1 MNQSQYSPQGFSILP
16 PVVKNLLIL
25 NGIFY
30 LATFAFGNA
39 FHIDLVNYLGLH
51 YWSAPDFKP
60 WQFIT
65 YMFMH
70 DPSNFT
76 HIIFNMFALWMFGY
90 LLENV
95 WGSRRFL
102 FYYIFTGIGA
112 AVFHY
117 LIWYFQYSPSID
129 AINSFLSH
137 PSLAS
142 FTDFRNSS
150 NFKLLDKDM
159 VQHFNAF
166 VPQFNESLS
175 KGDIQAT
182 QLAVEFMQQYK
193 AELLNAP
200 VVIGASGAVFGILL
214 AFGML
219 FPNTVIYL
227 YFFIPIKAKWF
238 VILYGGIELY
248 SGFFNQGSGV
258 AHFAHLGGMIFGL
271 MLILYWKK
279 TDRRKN
285 DFWT

>member
-25 NGIFY
+25 NGVFY
-30 LATFAFGNA
+30 MATFAFGNA

-60 WQFIT
+60 WQFVT

-76 HIIFNMFALWMFGY
+76 HILFNMLALWMFGY

-95 WGSRRFL
+95 WGSRKFL
-102 FYYIFTGIGA
+102 FYYVFTGIGA

-129 AINSFLSH
+129 AINAFLAH

-150 NFKLLDKDM
+150 NFKLLDKEM

-166 VPQFNESLS
+166 VPVFNETLS
-175 KGDIQAT
+175 KGNVQAT

-219 FPNTVIYL
+219 FPNTLIYL

-258 AHFAHLGGMIFGL
+258 AHFAHLGGMLFGL
-271 MLILYWKK
+271 ILILYWKK

>member
-16 PVVKNLLIL
+16 PVVKNLLII
-25 NGIFY
+25 NGVFY

-39 FHIDLVNYLGLH
+39 LHIDLVNYLGLH

-60 WQFIT
+60 WQFVT

-76 HIIFNMFALWMFGY
+76 HILFNMFALWMFGY

-95 WGSRRFL
+95 WGSRKFL
-102 FYYIFTGIGA
+102 FYYLFTGIGA
-112 AVFHY
+112 ALFHY
-117 LIWYFQYSPSID
+117 LIWYFQYAPVID
-129 AINSFLSH
+129 AVNSFLAH
-137 PSLAS
+137 PSLSS

-150 NFKLLDKDM
+150 NFKLIDKDM

-166 VPQFNESLS
+166 VPQFNASLS
-175 KGDIQAT
+175 NGDVQAT

-193 AELLNAP
+193 SELMNAP

-219 FPNTVIYL
+219 FPNTIIYL

-238 VILYGGIELY
+238 VILYGAIELY
-248 SGFFNQGSGV
+248 SGFFNQESGV

-271 MLILYWKK
+271 ILILYWKK
-279 TDRRKN
+279 TERRKN
-285 DFWT
+285 DFWS

>member
-25 NGIFY
+25 NGVFY

-76 HIIFNMFALWMFGY
+76 HILFNMFALWMFGY

-95 WGSRRFL
+95 WGSRKFL

-112 AVFHY
+112 AAFHY

-129 AINSFLSH
+129 AINAFLAH

-142 FTDFRNSS
+142 FTDFRNSP
-150 NFKLLDKDM
+150 NFKLLDKEM
-159 VQHFNAF
+159 LQHFNAF
-166 VPQFNESLS
+166 VPQFNETLS

-238 VILYGGIELY
+238 VMLYGGIELY

-271 MLILYWKK
+271 ILILYWKK

>member
-25 NGIFY
+25 NGVFY

-39 FHIDLVNYLGLH
+39 LHIDLVNYLGLH

-60 WQFIT
+60 WQFVT

-76 HIIFNMFALWMFGY
+76 HILFNMFALWMFGY

-95 WGSRRFL
+95 WGSRKFL

-117 LIWYFQYSPSID
+117 LVWYFQYSPSID
-129 AINSFLSH
+129 AINAFLAH

-166 VPQFNESLS
+166 VSIFNETLS

-271 MLILYWKK
+271 ILILYWKK

>member
-25 NGIFY
+25 NGVFY

-60 WQFIT
+60 WQFVT

-76 HIIFNMFALWMFGY
+76 HILFNMFALWMFGY

-95 WGSRRFL
+95 WGSRKFL

-129 AINSFLSH
+129 AINAFLAH
-137 PSLAS
+137 PSLAA

-150 NFKLLDKDM
+150 NFKLLDKEM

-166 VPQFNESLS
+166 VPVFNETLS
-175 KGDIQAT
+175 KGNVQAT

-238 VILYGGIELY
+238 VIIYGGIELY

-271 MLILYWKK
+271 ILILYWKK

>member
-1 MNQSQYSPQGFSILP
+1 MTQSQYSPQGFSILP

-25 NGIFY
+25 NGVFY

-51 YWSAPDFKP
+51 YWSASDFRP
-60 WQFIT
+60 WQFVT

-76 HIIFNMFALWMFGY
+76 HILFNMFALWMFGY

-95 WGSRRFL
+95 WGSRKFL
-102 FYYIFTGIGA
+102 FYYFFTGIGA
-112 AVFHY
+112 AIFHY
-117 LIWYFQYSPSID
+117 VVWYFQYAPALDAVNAFLANPSI
-129 AINSFLSH
+129 
-137 PSLAS
+137 PS

-150 NFKLLDKDM
+150 NFIMADKEM
-159 VQHFNAF
+159 VQRFNAF
-166 VPQFNESLS
+166 VPQFNALLPKS
-175 KGDIQAT
+175 DVQAT
-182 QLAVEFMQQYK
+182 QLAVEFIQQYK
-193 AELLNAP
+193 AELMNAP
-200 VVIGASGAVFGILL
+200 VVIGASGAIFGILL

-238 VILYGGIELY
+238 VILYGAIELY

-258 AHFAHLGGMIFGL
+258 AHFAHLGGMFFGL
-271 MLILYWKK
+271 ILLLYWKK